1 MVIIRRKIKI
11 GVEMQMGHLM
21 GWIDRVD
28 SVVMRGMSTT
38 HKWK

>member
-1 MVIIRRKIKI
+1 
-11 GVEMQMGHLM
+11 MQMGHLM